1 MRHECGLESAGSGRH
16 SSSPALPTR
25 SALGQD
31 AGHKDRRTC
40 RHVLT
45 PGPASSAVS
54 APASPP
60 GGTRKDAVTFTRHP
74 APPAS
79 RTTVAR
85 APGGGTGWGAPAG
98 APPAPRPPA
107 PPPPPPRGQARQ
119 HIERRLARGQRLP
132 VEVLQPAG
140 AAGISRGQTEVRAA
154 HPSALHGQTRPTRR
168 CRGRRQAR
176 TRGPSPSRSL
186 RRACG

>member
-85 APGGGTGWGAPAG
+85 APGGGPPGGRGPPPHGGKRDSILSAASLVGSGCQWRCCSRRARQAFRAVKRKCAPRTRQHCTVKRDQLDAAVDAGRRERGAPV
-98 APPAPRPPA
+98 PA
-107 PPPPPPRGQARQ
+107 
-119 HIERRLARGQRLP
+119 
-132 VEVLQPAG
+132 EV
-140 AAGISRGQTEVRAA
+140 
-154 HPSALHGQTRPTRR
+154 
-168 CRGRRQAR
+168 
-176 TRGPSPSRSL
+176 
-186 RRACG
+186 